1 MEDLRNNEE
10 TSVPSTP
17 PPPPACIWESK
28 HTFYLSRPQT
38 PEHNDF

>member
-17 PPPPACIWESK
+17 PPPPACVWESK
-28 HTFYLSRPQT
+28 HHILPLKTSDPRTQ
-38 PEHNDF
+38 